1 MIKSHNDTK
10 LTSQEQDKLMHD
22 RSPEEIADRAAIEQA
37 LISQH
42 ETDIDDIPWQDA
54 EPTSTALVPSQ
65 PQNMVL
71 VQGLEIDPTL
81 PQEEKI
87 RLLTMA
93 SSYIGVIPHA
103 MDEYVNT
110 VVTMLG
116 CAIAPIEHIDN
127 ETGETSRWNACLFKV
142 ATDNA
147 SVVVNGGGKQGM
159 MFARSAM
166 SLFGAGDWQTPMKV
180 HIRQENR
187 TGKDGQPRRMYRFQF
202 LGEAK

>member
-1 MIKSHNDTK
+1 MTKHNDTK
-10 LTSQEQDKLMHD
+10 LTLQEQD
-22 RSPEEIADRAAIEQA
+22 EIMSTRPQDEIVDRAAIEQA
-37 LISQH
+37 YTSQH
-42 ETDIDDIPWQDA
+42 EVDDYQ
-54 EPTSTALVPSQ
+54 EVQPTFTTLVPLQS
-65 PQNMVL
+65 QNMVL
-71 VQGLEIDPTL
+71 GLDIDPAL
-81 PQEEKI
+81 PQAEKI

-116 CAIAPIEHIDN
+116 CAIAPIEDINN
-127 ETGETSRWNACLFKV
+127 ETGEVMRWNACLFKI

-166 SLFGAGDWQTPMKV
+166 SLFGAGDWLTPMKV

-202 LGEAK
+202 LGEAL